1 MILQVNT
8 LLKKRKKMTLTNNET
23 IFVIWAF
30 GLLLTAFFSAVIW
43 VLKRGVDKM
52 DDMADSLNNMER
64 DFKVLVNDHQNLK
77 EDVRDI
83 DRRVRELELN

>member
-1 MILQVNT
+1 
-8 LLKKRKKMTLTNNET
+8 MTLTSNET
-23 IFVIWAF
+23 VFVIWAF

-52 DDMADSLNNMER
+52 DEMADSLNNMER